1 MKYTDKQINEFAASA
16 EGLCVVHDWSGREK
30 VERVS
35 VKPGMPPYLKTIVL
49 SKCVHCGSYEN
60 SGVRLS
66 VPDYCTDLN
75 AAQRM
80 VTSLADTKTRD
91 IYEYAVFQLAPWI
104 EAAFSDITGM
114 PIVQVLSLPAKTITL
129 AALVA
134 AGKISIEDAK
144 ESI

>member
-1 MKYTDKQINEFAASA
+1 MKHTNEQINKMAA
-16 EGLCVVHDWSGREK
+16 EVLG
-30 VERVS
+30 
-35 VKPGMPPYLKTIVL
+35 IVFCDG
-49 SKCVHCGSYEN
+49 SFDCDGVCYHCGKHETN
-60 SGVRLS
+60 LVHG
-66 VPDYCTDLN
+66 DFCTDLN
-75 AAQRM
+75 SAQRL

-91 IYEYAVFQLAPWI
+91 IFEYAVFQLAPWI

-144 ESI
+144 ESL